1 MRSDPSSPLHNDAPV
16 PWSMPIVWALLA
28 HVVLMGALTWG
39 VSWRKDATPASFEVE
54 VWSPEAMRAA
64 PKPEPAPKVEP
75 KPEPKPEP
83 EPKRDCELQV

>member
-54 VWSPEAMRAA
+54 VW
-64 PKPEPAPKVEP
+64 
-75 KPEPKPEP
+75 
-83 EPKRDCELQV
+83 

>member
-1 MRSDPSSPLHNDAPV
+1 
-16 PWSMPIVWALLA
+16 MPIVWALLA

-64 PKPEPAPKVEP
+64 EVVVRGEPA
-75 KPEPKPEP
+75 
-83 EPKRDCELQV
+83 RDHLRAPFRLNRFAHG